1 MVEFNPPPGRAME
14 SVAGR
19 YRQLPTLLAGF
30 RDDAIVPAPSVAP
43 FQPPATVEDLLERC
57 GGRWLSLRTLVTI
70 SDGEEG
76 WDQSESA
83 QLEFSWQPM
92 EEGGGVATP
101 QDPAGRLCILR
112 MAVD

>member
-14 SVAGR
+14 LVAGR

-57 GGRWLSLRTLVTI
+57 GGPLAEFAHPGDHQRWGRGL
-70 SDGEEG
+70 G
-76 WDQSESA
+76 SE
-83 QLEFSWQPM
+83 
-92 EEGGGVATP
+92 
-101 QDPAGRLCILR
+101 
-112 MAVD
+112 